1 MIAFF
6 LAVAALIVGYLV
18 YGAFVERVFG
28 PDPER
33 ITPAK
38 RCHDGVDFIEMPAW
52 KVFLVQ
58 LLDIAGIGPIF
69 GPILGALYGPIA
81 LLWIV
86 IGTIFAGGV
95 HDYFS
100 GMLSVRHDG
109 ASIPHVVGSEMG
121 AKARGVVQLFSIVLL
136 VLVGVVFV
144 LAPAKLLSALLG
156 GSTLI
161 FTCAIFIYYFVATI
175 LPIDK
180 LIGRLY
186 PVFGALLLFM
196 TFGVAIGFFASGREM
211 LPHLG
216 SMATAHPEALPAW
229 PLLFVTLSCGAISGF
244 HSTQSPLMARCISN
258 EKYGRR
264 VFYGSMVVEGM
275 IALIWCSVGLSFYEG
290 PEALGA
296 VVKSGSPSAVVNEVS
311 RALLGS
317 VGGLVAILGV
327 IVLPITSGDTA
338 FRSTRLII
346 AEMIGLPQQQ
356 AMKRLLLAVPLFALG
371 AVIATV
377 DFSIIWRYFGWSNQV
392 LSTLMLWTAAIWLVK
407 QRSFHWIASLPATF
421 MTAVSVTYILLAKIG
436 FSLSYDVSVTV
447 GIVVAVGAL
456 GALIRWSFVTGDGH

>member
-38 RCHDGVDFIEMPAW
+38 RCHDGVAFIEMPAW
-52 KVFLVQ
+52 TVFLVQ

-161 FTCAIFIYYFVATI
+161 FTCAIFIYYCT
-175 LPIDK
+175 
-180 LIGRLY
+180 LY
-186 PVFGALLLFM
+186 
-196 TFGVAIGFFASGREM
+196 
-211 LPHLG
+211 
-216 SMATAHPEALPAW
+216 
-229 PLLFVTLSCGAISGF
+229 IS
-244 HSTQSPLMARCISN
+244 
-258 EKYGRR
+258 
-264 VFYGSMVVEGM
+264 
-275 IALIWCSVGLSFYEG
+275 
-290 PEALGA
+290 
-296 VVKSGSPSAVVNEVS
+296 
-311 RALLGS
+311 
-317 VGGLVAILGV
+317 
-327 IVLPITSGDTA
+327 
-338 FRSTRLII
+338 
-346 AEMIGLPQQQ
+346 
-356 AMKRLLLAVPLFALG
+356 
-371 AVIATV
+371 
-377 DFSIIWRYFGWSNQV
+377 
-392 LSTLMLWTAAIWLVK
+392 
-407 QRSFHWIASLPATF
+407 
-421 MTAVSVTYILLAKIG
+421 KI
-436 FSLSYDVSVTV
+436 
-447 GIVVAVGAL
+447 
-456 GALIRWSFVTGDGH
+456 